1 MEALDLNN
9 IAKKLQD
16 QSKSETIH
24 LEAETTEVVTANL
37 FGIERQKAYQR
48 HSPLLDLYVWS
59 TEAGMIRP
67 SFAFSLDN

>member
-24 LEAETTEVVTANL
+24 LEAETNAKEVVTANL
-37 FGIERQKAYQR
+37 IPA
-48 HSPLLDLYVWS
+48 
-59 TEAGMIRP
+59 
-67 SFAFSLDN
+67 